1 MSVTLQRPAAEA
13 GLRKSAG
20 AANWALGVWHRV
32 FARGTRS
39 LRAGGRRVVAWCIL
53 LVAVSVA
60 ASAQPAPTTPPAGG
74 APNILTAS
82 AAASPVSLPPASVV
96 ASPAPVSS
104 TGASARSASS
114 PLRLNIGLDGTGE
127 KGEVSVALQIVILMT
142 LLSVAPSIVLLMTS
156 FTRIVIVLGFVR
168 TALGTP
174 SAPSNQIVIGLSLF
188 LTFFLMGPVFER
200 VNNEALRPY
209 LDGKITSV
217 EAIEKGTGPLKQFM
231 LKQTRTRDVEYFL
244 ELGGY
249 GPTAVKDLPMRVVIP
264 AFVISEL
271 QTAFQMGFLL
281 FLPFLVID
289 FLVSSVL
296 MSLGMMMMP
305 PVTVALPLKLLL
317 FVLVDGWH
325 LVVRSLVQSF

>member
-1 MSVTLQRPAAEA
+1 MTRGVFHFLRF
-13 GLRKSAG
+13 GL
-20 AANWALGVWHRV
+20 
-32 FARGTRS
+32 
-39 LRAGGRRVVAWCIL
+39 L
-53 LVAVSVA
+53 LVALGFA
-60 ASAQPAPTTPPAGG
+60 PASFGQAQTPPAGG
-74 APNILTAS
+74 VLIPAAPPAAPATGNIITPNAP
-82 AAASPVSLPPASVV
+82 AAAPAS
-96 ASPAPVSS
+96 SGG
-104 TGASARSASS
+104 T
-114 PLRLNIGLDGTGE
+114 PLRLNIGLEGTGQT
-127 KGEVSVALQIVILMT
+127 GQVSVALQIVIIMT

-174 SAPSNQIVIGLSLF
+174 TAPSNQIVVGLSLF
-188 LTFFLMGPVFER
+188 LTFFLMGPIFDR
-200 VNNEALRPY
+200 VNTEAVRPY
-209 LDGKITSV
+209 LDGQITSL
-217 EAIEKGTGPLKQFM
+217 EAIDRATVPLKQFM

-244 ELGGY
+244 QLGGF

-296 MSLGMMMMP
+296 MALGMMMMP

-325 LVVRSLVQSF
+325 LVVRSLVQSFAT

>member
-1 MSVTLQRPAAEA
+1 MSGATLMLGFSFRRAALKSLALVALWCVGLLPLAAQTPAPAAQ
-13 GLRKSAG
+13 
-20 AANWALGVWHRV
+20 
-32 FARGTRS
+32 TP
-39 LRAGGRRVVAWCIL
+39 LRAAPPI
-53 LVAVSVA
+53 APATPTSSSNPA
-60 ASAQPAPTTPPAGG
+60 AATPAPAGG
-74 APNILTAS
+74 NTPF
-82 AAASPVSLPPASVV
+82 
-96 ASPAPVSS
+96 
-104 TGASARSASS
+104 
-114 PLRLNIGLDGTGE
+114 RLNIGLEGTG
-127 KGEVSVALQIVILMT
+127 GQQGQVSVALQIVLIMT

-174 SAPSNQIVIGLSLF
+174 SAPSNQIVVGLSLF

-200 VNNEALRPY
+200 VNTEAMRPY
-209 LDGKITSV
+209 LDGQISST
-217 EAIEKGTGPLKQFM
+217 EALDRATVPLKQFM
-231 LKQTRTRDVEYFL
+231 LKQTRTRDIEYFL
-244 ELGGY
+244 ELGGF

-296 MSLGMMMMP
+296 MALGMMMMP
-305 PVTVALPLKLLL
+305 PTTVALPLKLLL

-325 LVVRSLVQSF
+325 LVVRSLVQSFAA